1 MALYDV
7 GMSSM
12 VAMELEALSDL
23 ADLLNKT
30 EDAALMRQRLAA
42 LKALVSEHLW
52 DNETGVFVNKFTKN
66 ATFYRRISPTSFYPM
81 LAGIATEA
89 QAERM
94 MGVLTSPEHFAVS
107 EDGAGNTDS
116 AFWPLPSIAVSDPAF
131 PALGYWRGF
140 IWGPQIQL
148 TYWALQHPAYA
159 NVAAVQSAKKAFA
172 AHSNEMFVSVWRGWH
187 HVCEN
192 YSPHRYA
199 AGGNTTTTSK
209 CTGDQ
214 TYHWGG
220 LSGFVQILEA
230 GLYY

>member
-1 MALYDV
+1 M
-7 GMSSM
+7 GW
-12 VAMELEALSDL
+12 
-23 ADLLNKT
+23 KT
-30 EDAALMRQRLAA
+30 
-42 LKALVSEHLW
+42 LK
-52 DNETGVFVNKFTKN
+52 TGVFVNKFSKN

-94 MGVLTSPEHFAVS
+94 MGVLTSPEHFSVS
-107 EDGAGNTDS
+107 EGGAGNTDN
-116 AFWPLPSIAVSDPAF
+116 AFWPMPSIAASDPAF

-140 IWGPQIQL
+140 VWGPQIQL

-159 NVAAVQSAKKAFA
+159 NVAAVQTAKKALA
-172 AHSNEMFVSVWRGWH
+172 AHSNEMFLSVWRGWR

-192 YSPHRYA
+192 YSPRRYA

-209 CTGDQ
+209 CTGDF

-220 LSGFVQILEA
+220 LAGFVQILEA
-230 GLYY
+230 GLY